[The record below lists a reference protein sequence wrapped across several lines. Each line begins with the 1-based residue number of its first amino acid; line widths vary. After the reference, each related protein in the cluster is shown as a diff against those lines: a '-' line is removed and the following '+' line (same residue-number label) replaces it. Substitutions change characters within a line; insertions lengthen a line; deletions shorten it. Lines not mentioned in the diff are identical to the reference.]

1 MQDLMKTI
9 TTLTQS
15 WKNSWCAWLDL
26 IPSLTTTYDSHMMA
40 IMKLSMKKKLIKL
53 YSMQNV
59 NNILSFVQNVLGMAP
74 LSGKLP
80 SNIAHSVSKPDF
92 PPKVKER

>member
-1 MQDLMKTI
+1 
-9 TTLTQS
+9 
-15 WKNSWCAWLDL
+15 
-26 IPSLTTTYDSHMMA
+26 MMA

-80 SNIAHSVSKPDF
+80 SSIAHSVSKPDL

>member
-1 MQDLMKTI
+1 
-9 TTLTQS
+9 
-15 WKNSWCAWLDL
+15 
-26 IPSLTTTYDSHMMA
+26 MMA

-59 NNILSFVQNVLGMAP
+59 NNILSIVQNVLGMAT

-92 PPKVKER
+92 SPKVKER